1 MEKKLKNIFSEV
13 FNVEISVIND
23 KSSPDNIESWDSL
36 KHTNLIVALEE
47 SFNISFVPDEMIEML
62 NFGLVKII
70 VEEKLRKQKY

>member
-13 FNVEISVIND
+13 FNVAISVIND

-36 KHTNLIVALEE
+36 KHTHLIVALEE

-62 NFGLVKII
+62 NFGLVKNI

>member
-36 KHTNLIVALEE
+36 KHTHLIVALEE